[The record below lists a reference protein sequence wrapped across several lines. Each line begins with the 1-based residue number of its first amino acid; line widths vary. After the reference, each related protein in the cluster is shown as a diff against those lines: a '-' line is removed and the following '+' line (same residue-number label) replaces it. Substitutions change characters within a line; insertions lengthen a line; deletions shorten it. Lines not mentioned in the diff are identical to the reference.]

1 MRDGWG
7 MFPINHDILINK
19 LQLIPSLSCT
29 RSRTKVAMNRLLNQA
44 AHRPASSVRAAATA
58 VCRAPAPRRHLTTST
73 SRPLASIQQQ
83 PTATPNT
90 SHRTPPTAVQSLGKT
105 KSGRDLRIRTYPQ
118 FATPEKER
126 LYRKQHLAAA
136 FRVFADRGYDE
147 GVAGHISVRDPVW
160 TDHFWLNP
168 LSAHFSQIRVSDL
181 VLVDE
186 GGAIVEGEEPI
197 NTAAFTI
204 HSAIHRA
211 RPDVHAACHAHSVHG
226 KAFSAFG
233 RELEMI
239 TQDSLR
245 FYRSHAVYRHFGGVV
260 VDAEEGARIAGA
272 LGGGKAVILQN
283 HGLLTVGQSVDE
295 AAFWFMSLDRTCQAQ
310 LLADAA
316 AAGGYEKV
324 LIDEAEC
331 EFSAQSVGGPEK
343 GWLAFQP
350 YYDEMM
356 AKTNGAFLK

>member
-1 MRDGWG
+1 
-7 MFPINHDILINK
+7 
-19 LQLIPSLSCT
+19 
-29 RSRTKVAMNRLLNQA
+29 MNRLSRLSRVST
-44 AHRPASSVRAAATA
+44 HLKPALTSSLTA
-58 VCRAPAPRRHLTTST
+58 SLSRQITST
-73 SRPLASIQQQ
+73 ARPQATLSQ
-83 PTATPNT
+83 TATPNPI
-90 SHRTPPTAVQSLGKT
+90 RAPPTAVQSLGKT
-105 KSGRDLRIRTYPQ
+105 RAGRELRIRSYPQ
-118 FATPEKER
+118 FATLEEER

-147 GVAGHISVRDPVW
+147 GVAGHISVRDPIL

-168 LSAHFSQIRVSDL
+168 LSAHFSQITVSDL
-181 VLVDE
+181 ILVDE
-186 GGAIVEGEEPI
+186 QGFVVEGDEPI

-226 KAFSAFG
+226 KAFSVFG
-233 RELEMI
+233 RELEML

-245 FYRSHAVYRHFGGVV
+245 FYRSHGVYRHFGGVV
-260 VDAEEGARIAGA
+260 VDADEGARIAEA

-295 AAFWFMSLDRTCQAQ
+295 AAFWFMSMDRTCQAQ

-316 AAGGYEKV
+316 AAGTGYEKKV
-324 LIDEAEC
+324 IDEEEC
-331 EFSAQSVGGPEK
+331 VHSAVSVGGPEK

-350 YYDEMM
+350 YYDEML
-356 AKTNGAFLK
+356 ARTKGDFLK